1 MNMKEY
7 EVTVYRTVQQSAT
20 VTIESDR
27 ELTTSEIEY
36 IRNKAEDETSKLSD
50 YDWKDEE
57 VDDKVDV
64 TIYDGNTYYLT
75 QRNKTV
81 TKSIKQI
88 REDLRKSNDTHLQ
101 NMEKVL
107 NDEQISLLVNAIN
120 NYRQMKLLEEE

>member
-1 MNMKEY
+1 MKEY

-75 QRNKTV
+75 
-81 TKSIKQI
+81 
-88 REDLRKSNDTHLQ
+88 
-101 NMEKVL
+101 
-107 NDEQISLLVNAIN
+107 
-120 NYRQMKLLEEE
+120 

>member
-81 TKSIKQI
+81 KSIKQI
-88 REDLRKSNDTHLQ
+88 RKELQESNDAHLQ

-107 NDEQISLLVNAIN
+107 SDEQIALLVNVIN
-120 NYRQMKLLEEE
+120 NERQMKLLEEE

>member
-1 MNMKEY
+1 MNEY

-75 QRNKTV
+75 
-81 TKSIKQI
+81 
-88 REDLRKSNDTHLQ
+88 
-101 NMEKVL
+101 
-107 NDEQISLLVNAIN
+107 
-120 NYRQMKLLEEE
+120 